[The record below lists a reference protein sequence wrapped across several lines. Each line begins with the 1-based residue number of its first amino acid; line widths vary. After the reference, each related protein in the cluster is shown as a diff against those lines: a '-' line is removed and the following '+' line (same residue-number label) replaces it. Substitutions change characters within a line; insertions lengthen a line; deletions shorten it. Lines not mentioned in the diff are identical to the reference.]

1 MLDNIEINCHSSI
14 KISNEKIIYVDP
26 FKIEKESHDADV
38 IFITHEHWDHYSK
51 EDIDKVRKEN
61 AVIVVPNSMQD
72 MMLESG
78 FQKEKILVVEPNI
91 KYKICN
97 IKFETVPSYNV
108 NKSFH
113 PKENKWVGYVI
124 EIEDVKYYIAG
135 DTDITEE
142 NKKVECDV
150 ALVPVGG
157 TYTMTVNEAAELVN
171 IINPKIAV
179 PTHYGEIVGSKDDG
193 KEFIK
198 LLKPEI
204 EGKILI
210 KQ

>member
-14 KISNEKIIYVDP
+14 KISKEKIIYIDP

-51 EDIDKVRKEN
+51 EDIDKVKKEN
-61 AVIVVPNSMQD
+61 TVIVVPNSMQD
-72 MMLESG
+72 KMLESG
-78 FQKEKILVVEPNI
+78 FEKEKILTVESNS
-91 KYKICN
+91 KYEIYN
-97 IKFETVPSYNV
+97 VKFETVPSYNIS
-108 NKSFH
+108 KKFH
-113 PKENKWVGYVI
+113 PRENEWVGYII
-124 EIEDVKYYIAG
+124 ELDAIKYYIAG

-142 NKKVECDV
+142 NKKVRCDT

-157 TYTMTVNEAAELVN
+157 TYTMNVKEAAELVN

>member
-1 MLDNIEINCHSSI
+1 MIDNIEINCHSSI

-26 FKIEKESHDADV
+26 FKIEKELHDADI

-61 AVIVVPNSMQD
+61 TVIVVPNSMQD

-78 FQKEKILVVEPNI
+78 FQKEKILVVEPNN

-124 EIEDVKYYIAG
+124 EIEDVRYYIAG